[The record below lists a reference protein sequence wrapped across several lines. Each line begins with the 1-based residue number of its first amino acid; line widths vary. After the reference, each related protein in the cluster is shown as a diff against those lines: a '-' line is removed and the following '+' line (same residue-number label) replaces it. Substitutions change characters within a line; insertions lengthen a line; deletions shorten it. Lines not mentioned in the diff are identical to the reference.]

1 MEQGFLA
8 IDTIALDWHR
18 NTDTEMNP
26 YSKICSISS
35 GLSTVGIAI
44 NPAIQK
50 TKNRNVTA
58 SNAEINEPLHNS
70 LYLTASMWNTLTIPY
85 VFSSPLI
92 NLCCKSD
99 LCLSILHMPNNLK
112 CGVLGGGCFVTKLGY
127 WCSVCGFA
135 MLPCLSFYC
144 FLFSFS
150 FSGTVPLVIENT

>member
-26 YSKICSISS
+26 YSKICSIAS

-50 TKNRNVTA
+50 IKNRNVTA
-58 SNAEINEPLHNS
+58 SNAEINETLHNS
-70 LYLTASMWNTLTIPY
+70 LYLTASMCNTLTIPY

-112 CGVLGGGCFVTKLGY
+112 CGVLGGAALSLSWATGVRYVDLWCCPVCLFIAFCFP
-127 WCSVCGFA
+127 F
-135 MLPCLSFYC
+135 LSQA
-144 FLFSFS
+144 LS
-150 FSGTVPLVIENT
+150 LWW